1 MDRQSDLTF
10 LRTFTGGNPDKIKKY
25 VGMFL
30 QLCPT
35 QLETMSGQL
44 SEQNYSGLRGT
55 AHALKPQITY
65 MGIKRGEDLIK
76 SIEHNAGNNVDVEKL
91 PDMLNEFRT
100 ICQQAMEELKQ
111 DIA

>member
-10 LRTFTGGNPDKIKKY
+10 LRSFTGGNPEKIKKY
-25 VGMFL
+25 VSMFL
-30 QLCPT
+30 QLCPA

-44 SEQNYSGLRGT
+44 NEKNYSGLRGT

-65 MGIKRGEDLIK
+65 MGIRKGEELIK
-76 SIEHNAGNNVDVEKL
+76 SIEHNAGNNVEVEKL
-91 PDMLNEFRT
+91 PEMLDQFKS
-100 ICQQAMEELKQ
+100 ICGAAMEELKA